1 MNRDLWVYFYDVTT
15 YYFESQLA
23 GEMKRFGFSKD
34 NKENQVQVVMG
45 LLSDSHGI
53 PITYELFPGN
63 TNEFSTLEPI
73 LKRLKE
79 EYGIR
84 KIIITTD
91 RGLNSKGYL
100 AQIRRLGFDYVMTY
114 KIRTAS
120 QAIKSMVIDQTDYQ
134 TVNRELNIKE
144 TT

>member
-1 MNRDLWVYFYDVTT
+1 MNRDLSVYFYDVTT

-23 GEMKRFGFSKD
+23 DKMKRFGFSKD
-34 NKENQVQVVMG
+34 NKVNQVQVVMG
-45 LLSDSHGI
+45 LLSDLHGI

-63 TNEFSTLEPI
+63 RNEFSTLEPI

-91 RGLNSKGYL
+91 RELNSKGNL
-100 AQIRRLGFDYVMTY
+100 AQIRRLGFDCVMTY
-114 KIRTAS
+114 KIRTVS
-120 QAIKSMVIDQTDYQ
+120 QAIKSMVID
-134 TVNRELNIKE
+134 
-144 TT
+144 